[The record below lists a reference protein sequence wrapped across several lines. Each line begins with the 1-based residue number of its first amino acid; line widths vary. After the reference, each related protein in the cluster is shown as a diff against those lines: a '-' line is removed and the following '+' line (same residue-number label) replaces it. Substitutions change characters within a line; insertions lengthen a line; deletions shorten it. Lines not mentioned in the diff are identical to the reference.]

1 KKVKFNH
8 SIIILTS
15 NVGSELYKN
24 TEIGF
29 GKNVI
34 ETLNEE
40 KKKQIHTKIK
50 SSFGG
55 DVLSRLNSICIF
67 NQLSQ
72 KNIEQIIEKQI
83 LCINKKLQDKQKI
96 NVVVSRGALKELAKN
111 KYIEEFGARDI
122 EQRVTQT
129 IQELLIDVLNKKT
142 DQNTYSLKISEGKYE
157 LV

>member
-1 KKVKFNH
+1 MKKF
-8 SIIILTS
+8 
-15 NVGSELYKN
+15 
-24 TEIGF
+24 
-29 GKNVI
+29 
-34 ETLNEE
+34 
-40 KKKQIHTKIK
+40 
-50 SSFGG
+50 
-55 DVLSRLNSICIF
+55 
-67 NQLSQ
+67 
-72 KNIEQIIEKQI
+72 
-83 LCINKKLQDKQKI
+83 INKQKI